1 MTKAKYQQIEEILR
15 RQITNCHYQEGDLIP
30 KEFDLAEKYQVSRP
44 TIRHAVQ
51 DLVNQGYLERRKHVG
66 TIVKQTK
73 IGQEFTH
80 VLQSYNSEMSQKG
93 LIAQTQ
99 VLFFKKEKASAEVAK
114 ALDLTENAPVYK
126 LTRLRSADGNPIVLV
141 TTYLPA
147 SKLSDFEKIDFTQ
160 QSLYQELEKR
170 SLPIVHVKRKLE
182 VKSADEMTA
191 NLLNI
196 EEKVPIFYFHT
207 YGYTKGEVPLEYS
220 IAMYRGDENYFVID
234 LKR

>member
-1 MTKAKYQQIEEILR
+1 MR
-15 RQITNCHYQEGDLIP
+15 RQITNGHYQEGDLIP

>member
-1 MTKAKYQQIEEILR
+1 
-15 RQITNCHYQEGDLIP
+15 
-30 KEFDLAEKYQVSRP
+30 
-44 TIRHAVQ
+44 
-51 DLVNQGYLERRKHVG
+51 
-66 TIVKQTK
+66 
-73 IGQEFTH
+73 
-80 VLQSYNSEMSQKG
+80 MSQKG

-141 TTYLPA
+141 ATYLPA

-196 EEKVPIFYFHT
+196 EEKAPIFYFHT

>member
-1 MTKAKYQQIEEILR
+1 MPRLKF
-15 RQITNCHYQEGDLIP
+15 C
-30 KEFDLAEKYQVSRP
+30 
-44 TIRHAVQ
+44 
-51 DLVNQGYLERRKHVG
+51 
-66 TIVKQTK
+66 
-73 IGQEFTH
+73 
-80 VLQSYNSEMSQKG
+80 
-93 LIAQTQ
+93 
-99 VLFFKKEKASAEVAK
+99 FFKKEKASAEVAK

-147 SKLSDFEKIDFTQ
+147 SNLSDFEKIDFTQ